1 MDTCIQIITGD
12 ITHLAVEGI
21 VNAANQ
27 RLMGGGGV
35 DGAIH
40 RAAGP
45 ALVQE
50 CAAIRRAR
58 GGCAVGEAVITGGGR
73 LGVRHIIH
81 TVGPVWRGGGQH
93 EAALLRS
100 AYDNSLRLAAEY
112 RLARLAFPNIS
123 TGVYGFPKPAAAR
136 IAIDAVRAFL
146 ARHDWPQQ
154 VIFVCFDA
162 ENAHLYQTALA

>member
-1 MDTCIQIITGD
+1 MDTRIQIITGD

-40 RAAGP
+40 RTAGP

-58 GGCAVGEAVITGGGR
+58 GGCAVGEAVIT
-73 LGVRHIIH
+73 
-81 TVGPVWRGGGQH
+81 GGGQH

-154 VIFVCFDA
+154 VIFFCFDA

>member
-1 MDTCIQIITGD
+1 MRPRIQVITGD
-12 ITHLAVEGI
+12 ITRLVVEGI
-21 VNAANQ
+21 ANAANQ

-40 RAAGP
+40 RATGP

-58 GGCAVGEAVITGGGR
+58 GGCAVGEAVITGGGC

-81 TVGPVWRGGGQH
+81 TVGPVWRGGGQD

-123 TGVYGFPKPAAAR
+123 TGVYDFPKPATAR
-136 IAIDAVRAFL
+136 IAINAVRAFL
-146 ARHDWPQQ
+146 AHNNWPQQ

-162 ENAHLYQTALA
+162 ENVRLYQTALA

>member
-1 MDTCIQIITGD
+1 MRSRIHLMTGD
-12 ITHLAVEGI
+12 ITTLSVEGI

-27 RLMGGGGV
+27 QLMGGGGV

-45 ALVQE
+45 ALRE
-50 CAAIRRAR
+50 ACAAIRRAR
-58 GGCAVGEAVITGGGR
+58 GGCAVGEAVITGGGA
-73 LGVRHIIH
+73 LPAPYVIH

-93 EAALLRS
+93 EAALLRR
-100 AYDNSLRLAAEY
+100 AYDSSLRLGAAH

-146 ARHDWPQQ
+146 AHNAWPQQ
-154 VIFVCFDA
+154 VIFVCFDE
-162 ENAHLYQTALA
+162 ENARLYQTTLA

>member
-1 MDTCIQIITGD
+1 M
-12 ITHLAVEGI
+12 
-21 VNAANQ
+21 
-27 RLMGGGGV
+27 
-35 DGAIH
+35 
-40 RAAGP
+40 
-45 ALVQE
+45 
-50 CAAIRRAR
+50 
-58 GGCAVGEAVITGGGR
+58 GEAVITGGRR

-93 EAALLRS
+93 ETALLRS
-100 AYDNSLRLAAEY
+100 AYDNSLRLVAEY
-112 RLARLAFPNIS
+112 RLARLDFPNIS

-146 ARHDWPQQ
+146 TRHDWPQQ